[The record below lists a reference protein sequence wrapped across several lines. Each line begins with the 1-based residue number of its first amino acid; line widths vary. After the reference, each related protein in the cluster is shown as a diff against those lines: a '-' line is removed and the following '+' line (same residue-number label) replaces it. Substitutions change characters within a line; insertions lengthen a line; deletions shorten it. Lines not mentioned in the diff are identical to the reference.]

1 MEIEN
6 ATREEEVSTKG
17 TCAADAAEGGA
28 EGISPENMKAAEEQA
43 EIVPFDEAALAQA
56 KPSGKVSIIVP
67 VYNTEPWLRAC
78 LESLVNQTY
87 RDLEILL
94 VDDGSSDGSPAILDE
109 YAAKDPRIKVFH
121 KANGGVSSAR
131 NLALQNMTGD
141 YVTFV
146 DADDWIRR
154 DTCEK
159 VLTAMT
165 AVSAD
170 VAFCNIV
177 MAPLREDNYLRAPNA
192 PEGSCGRETLYAQV
206 LRSYYPCINN
216 KFFARKV
223 VLDEKGKVILF
234 NPKIRIL
241 EDGVW
246 LMQTARNW
254 TLGAL
259 LKDGL
264 SFRRLW
270 SGSAMGDTSKQLSTR
285 MEFLR
290 NFRKHLIPE
299 FEQFGQ
305 EMRDEA
311 VAYYMIFGA
320 GSIKTASST
329 MNRTYLKGYVD
340 EMRKVD
346 EMCELYIYGALY
358 REIVQLEFKNR
369 MLKNAL
375 TDRPLMRVLKKLLPL
390 NVRTKLKNFAKKI
403 LS

>member
-6 ATREEEVSTKG
+6 AAREEEVSTNG
-17 TCAADAAEGGA
+17 TGTAEEMSANEAEAAA
-28 EGISPENMKAAEEQA
+28 EQA
-43 EIVPFDEAALAQA
+43 EVTPFDEAALAQA

-67 VYNTEPWLRAC
+67 VYNTEPWIKAC
-78 LESLVNQTY
+78 LESLVNQSY

-94 VDDGSSDGSPAILDE
+94 VDDGSTDGSPAILDE
-109 YAAKDPRIKVFH
+109 YAAKDDRIKVFH
-121 KANGGVSSAR
+121 KPNGGVSSAR

-159 VLTAMT
+159 ALKAMV

-177 MAPLREDNYLRAPNA
+177 MAPLRENNYLRAPNA
-192 PEGSCGRETLYAQV
+192 PEGSCSREILYAQV

-223 VLDEKGKVILF
+223 VLDEKGEVILF
-234 NPKIRIL
+234 DPKIRIL

-246 LMQTARNW
+246 LMRTAKNW
-254 TLGAL
+254 TRGAL

-270 SGSAMGDTSKQLSTR
+270 SGSAMGDTAKQLSTR

-311 VAYYMIFGA
+311 VAYYMTFGGGA
-320 GSIKTASST
+320 LKAASST
-329 MNRTYLKGYVD
+329 MNRTYLKAYVD

-346 EMCELYIYGALY
+346 DMCELYIYGALY
-358 REIVQLEFKNR
+358 REITQLENRNR
-369 MLKNAL
+369 MLQNAL
-375 TDRPLMRVLKKLLPL
+375 TDRPVMRVLKKILPL
-390 NVRTKLKNFAKKI
+390 NIRTKLKKIAKKI

>member
-6 ATREEEVSTKG
+6 AAREEEVSTNG
-17 TCAADAAEGGA
+17 TGTAEEMSADEAEAAA
-28 EGISPENMKAAEEQA
+28 EQA
-43 EIVPFDEAALAQA
+43 EVTPFDEAALAQA
-56 KPSGKVSIIVP
+56 KPTGKVSIIVP
-67 VYNTEPWLRAC
+67 VYNTEPWIKAC
-78 LESLVNQTY
+78 LESLVNQSY

-94 VDDGSSDGSPAILDE
+94 VDDGSTDGSPAILDE
-109 YAAKDPRIKVFH
+109 YAAKDNRIKVFH
-121 KANGGVSSAR
+121 KPNGGVSSAR

-154 DTCEK
+154 DTCEMALK
-159 VLTAMT
+159 AMA

-177 MAPLREDNYLRAPNA
+177 MAPLRENNYLRAPNA
-192 PEGSCGRETLYAQV
+192 PEGSCSREILYAQV

-223 VLDEKGKVILF
+223 VLDKKGEVILF
-234 NPKIRIL
+234 DPKIRIL

-254 TLGAL
+254 TRGAL

-270 SGSAMGDTSKQLSTR
+270 SGSAMGDTAKQLSTR

-311 VAYYMIFGA
+311 VAYYMTFGA
-320 GSIKTASST
+320 GSIKAASST
-329 MNRTYLKGYVD
+329 MNRTYLKAYVD

-346 EMCELYIYGALY
+346 ELCELYIYGALY
-358 REIVQLEFKNR
+358 REIVQLENKNR

-375 TDRPLMRVLKKLLPL
+375 TDRPVIRVLKKILPL
-390 NVRTKLKNFAKKI
+390 NVRTKLKKIAKKI